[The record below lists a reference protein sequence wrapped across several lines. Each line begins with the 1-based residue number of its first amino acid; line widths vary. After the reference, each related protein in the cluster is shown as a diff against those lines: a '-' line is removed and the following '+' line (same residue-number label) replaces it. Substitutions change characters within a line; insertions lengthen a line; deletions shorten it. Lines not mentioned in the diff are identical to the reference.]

1 MSAYKVRVQIDTF
14 TAWANV
20 QIRWRPIARSMN
32 IINSTSVMVESM
44 HLPLRGHM
52 ARSMNIINSTIECRG
67 RTHLPLI
74 DYLAVNCILYTNHL
88 IILFHAMY
96 IYIYVYILIHII
108 YNNMYACTVGV
119 N

>member
-1 MSAYKVRVQIDTF
+1 
-14 TAWANV
+14 
-20 QIRWRPIARSMN
+20 MN
-32 IINSTSVMVESM
+32 IVNSTSVMVESM

-52 ARSMNIINSTIECRG
+52 ARSMNIINSIYKCRG

-119 N
+119 NYLLITLLCKLQSSMHICMETVTL